1 MSSISIF
8 IHYWTKGPYQ
18 WEVEDLNKINK
29 TAIIHNNMI
38 VCVENSSKS
47 IDKRLLETKLIGKNE
62 SYFYEPM
69 VYNLNTNF

>member
-1 MSSISIF
+1 MPKKKNCQRKKLKLF
-8 IHYWTKGPYQ
+8 K
-18 WEVEDLNKINK
+18 NCKKNK
-29 TAIIHNNMI
+29 TAIIHNDMI